1 MTSAFAPA
9 ASSITSPQKTVLDN
23 TTNIDPNIE
32 SETEDEEVK
41 MNCIGGLRGIEDSDM
56 NTSDEDDDDSDD
68 DDDDD
73 DDQQERNQGVV
84 NFVAEQVQN
93 GPLVR
98 PKATSPA
105 QRTLVS
111 HCESQ
116 STTSSVGARG
126 VALSSS
132 RAPSAMSEVSR
143 NSLSEDAG
151 FDVRTPKADRQV
163 SPSCDSPS
171 GEEGCEDGGD
181 GLSRSILDSLGDFD
195 DEEAEDMTEK
205 FIGVMQD
212 REDPVAAPR
221 PKKRV
226 LTSSTLATETERSV
240 NSPKRRKGESETDV
254 FPLTLPP
261 LKLPPIVSLGPPVST
276 EIMTLSRK
284 SVTIFQRE
292 SPPNAPS
299 VEEEALDRQ
308 LGEELVECD
317 DCWNSRP
324 NTPVALLTP
333 PQSPLTIEVDG
344 ETTTVCEWP
353 SNLYVDSAMTAVV
366 NEIRPMSPDSLQD
379 LEKEEENRV
388 GKLLL
393 RDDNPA
399 EASTLTSLLL
409 RGVHAGAIN
418 SR

>member
-1 MTSAFAPA
+1 
-9 ASSITSPQKTVLDN
+9 
-23 TTNIDPNIE
+23 
-32 SETEDEEVK
+32 
-41 MNCIGGLRGIEDSDM
+41 
-56 NTSDEDDDDSDD
+56 
-68 DDDDD
+68 
-73 DDQQERNQGVV
+73 
-84 NFVAEQVQN
+84 
-93 GPLVR
+93 
-98 PKATSPA
+98 
-105 QRTLVS
+105 
-111 HCESQ
+111 
-116 STTSSVGARG
+116 
-126 VALSSS
+126 
-132 RAPSAMSEVSR
+132 MSEVSR

-171 GEEGCEDGGD
+171 GEEECEDD
-181 GLSRSILDSLGDFD
+181 DNGLSSSILDSLGDFD
-195 DEEAEDMTEK
+195 DEEGEDMTEK

-221 PKKRV
+221 PQKRV
-226 LTSSTLATETERSV
+226 LTTTTVATETERSV
-240 NSPKRRKGESETDV
+240 DSPKRRKVSEADV

-261 LKLPPIVSLGPPVST
+261 LKLPPIVSLGLPVST

-284 SVTIFQRE
+284 SVNIFQIE
-292 SPPNAPS
+292 SPPNALS
-299 VEEEALDRQ
+299 DEEEALDRQ
-308 LGEELVECD
+308 LGEELVECE
-317 DCWNSRP
+317 DCSNSRP

-344 ETTTVCEWP
+344 ETTTACEWP

-379 LEKEEENRV
+379 LEKEEANRV

-393 RDDNPA
+393 RHDDPT

-409 RGVHAGAIN
+409 RGVHAGAIS